1 MIRRENKISF
11 DFGKEEEEEEED
23 GFGLIGSWASSNIN
37 NLVVGLLERRWKGD
51 GQIGS

>member
-23 GFGLIGSWASSNIN
+23 GFGLI
-37 NLVVGLLERRWKGD
+37 
-51 GQIGS
+51 